1 MGDRTIT
8 GLWSSIVRHTGVVTS
23 LVTYRQVMIDPD
35 GPVPLY
41 RQLAD
46 LIREQIETG
55 ELQPDRPI
63 PSVARLQ
70 QEHGLARGTVMHA
83 VRVLV
88 DEGLC
93 YVVPGKGTYVRGG

>member
-1 MGDRTIT
+1 MLAYGRD
-8 GLWSSIVRHTGVVTS
+8 
-23 LVTYRQVMIDPD
+23 MIDPD

-46 LIREQIETG
+46 IIRGQIERG
-55 ELQPDRPI
+55 ELPPDRPI

-70 QEHGLARGTVMHA
+70 QEHGLARGTVLHA

-88 DEGLC
+88 EEGLV
-93 YVVPGKGTYVRGG
+93 YVVPGKGAYVNG

>member
-1 MGDRTIT
+1 MVCQTR
-8 GLWSSIVRHTGVVTS
+8 VVPS
-23 LVTYRQVMIDPD
+23 LVTYRRSMIDPD

-46 LIREQIETG
+46 LLRAQIADGT
-55 ELQPDRPI
+55 LPPDRPI

-70 QEHGLARGTVMHA
+70 QEHGLARGTVLHA

-88 DEGLC
+88 DEGVC
-93 YVVPGKGTYVRGG
+93 YVVPGKGTYVTAR

>member
-1 MGDRTIT
+1 
-8 GLWSSIVRHTGVVTS
+8 
-23 LVTYRQVMIDPD
+23 MIDPD

-46 LIREQIETG
+46 LIRGQIDRG
-55 ELQPDRPI
+55 ELPVGRAI

-70 QEHGLARGTVMHA
+70 QEHGLARGTVLHA

-88 DEGLC
+88 GEGL
-93 YVVPGKGTYVRGG
+93 VEIVPGRGAYVSRRPG